1 MNIRGTFHT
10 GLSEGCRAKDDCQC
24 WRNSGGGST
33 SRLVHKSVFAVAYRN
48 DRETS
53 VRFGQRGCP
62 RRPIDV
68 LGGSVALLA
77 AEYLL
82 SDETQV
88 IQSERWDLATHLA

>member
-1 MNIRGTFHT
+1 MLAQLG
-10 GLSEGCRAKDDCQC
+10 S
-24 WRNSGGGST
+24 GST

-48 DRETS
+48 DRKA

-62 RRPIDV
+62 PPDEDV